1 MQRKMKQ
8 LFIASLCLCF
18 FSAQLKAQP
27 KKSGA
32 IQFESTFDPAA
43 MAAANGIK
51 LSDEALARMPKSS
64 VTNFELLFNATNA
77 SYVPVDEQEDSNNSG
92 GGNGAGPGPGMG
104 GGMRFGGFGGGN
116 KEYYYSFADHKLTE
130 VFDLNDTTFFMQDK
144 LGEFP
149 RVAFGPDQGVPE
161 VEYIKSD
168 EVRKILGFTCNKVV
182 VKTKVKRRIMDEDK
196 EITDQTTVWY
206 TDDLGFDFSPNPA
219 LWSSGAVL
227 AIEGKATHMFA
238 KSIEY
243 RKVSLKDVSLPKKGT
258 VITQDEFHEKMEQRR
273 KLMRA
278 NRNNAK
284 GQVRAITIN

>member
-1 MQRKMKQ
+1 MKR
-8 LFIASLCLCF
+8 LFIASICLCV

-32 IQFESTFDPAA
+32 IQFESTFEPAA

-51 LSDEALARMPKSS
+51 LSDEAIARMPKSS
-64 VTNFELLFNATNA
+64 VTNFELLFNLTGA
-77 SYVPVDEQEDSNNSG
+77 SYVPVEDQDDSNGG
-92 GGNGAGPGPGMG
+92 GGNGPGPGMG

-116 KEYYYSFADHKLTE
+116 KEYYYNFSDHKLTE

-144 LGEFP
+144 LGEFQKM
-149 RVAFGPDQGVPE
+149 AFGPDQSAPE

-182 VKTKVKRRIMDEDK
+182 VKTKVKRRIMEEEK
-196 EITDQTTVWY
+196 EITDETNVWY
-206 TDDLGFDFSPNPA
+206 TNDLGFDFSPNPS
-219 LWSSGAVL
+219 LWTSGAVL

-243 RKVSLKDVSLPKKGT
+243 RKVSVKDVSLPKKGT
-258 VITQDEFHEKMEQRR
+258 LITAEEFHQKMEQRR

-284 GQVRAITIN
+284 GQVRSITIN